1 MWFDARVHAM
11 LRPGRGAMAKRVQ
24 QRAKSRRRA
33 PRRRPST
40 RVLETALAGFAHDI
54 RTPLTGIIA
63 IGELLSTS
71 ELGERERRWVASLKE
86 AAEHIVAL
94 TTVVVDAAKA
104 GARGFTVRRERFDAR
119 ALAQSLAASCAARA
133 QAKGLG
139 CKTAIAAA
147 FPGHVIG
154 DPVRLRAAV
163 ENLIDNAVKF
173 TERGDVLLRMSATR
187 GGRDRLRLSFAMIDS
202 GIGMTPAE
210 VKRLFRPFAQANE
223 KIAGTYGGVGLGLV
237 LVKRLA
243 EKMGGS
249 LAVKSRPGHG
259 STFTLTVVVTAD
271 RETPA
276 AMNVRGAAKIARRAA
291 PARSLRIL
299 CAEDNPYGRVILK
312 TILGEL
318 GHRAEFVGSGE
329 AVVGAAARGGYD
341 AVLMDVA
348 LPDIDGLEA
357 TRRIRALGGAAGRI
371 PVIGVSGRSSTEE
384 EARAHAAG
392 MSGYLTKPISPSKLN
407 TYLSALAAP

>member
-1 MWFDARVHAM
+1 MRCCGRV
-11 LRPGRGAMAKRVQ
+11 GVMAKRVS
-24 QRAKSRRRA
+24 RKPKTRRRV
-33 PRRRPST
+33 RRGAAATRP
-40 RVLETALAGFAHDI
+40 LEIALAGFAHDI

-71 ELGERERRWVASLKE
+71 ELGERERRWVAALKE
-86 AAEHIVAL
+86 AAEHLVAL

-104 GARGFTVRRERFDAR
+104 GVRGFTVRRERFDAR

-139 CKTAIAAA
+139 CKTHIAAA
-147 FPGHVIG
+147 VPGHVIG

-173 TERGDVLLRMSATR
+173 TERGDVVLRMSATR
-187 GGRDRLRLSFAMIDS
+187 AGRDRMRLSFAMIDN
-202 GIGMTPAE
+202 GIGMTAAE
-210 VKRLFRPFAQANE
+210 VKRLFRPFVQANE
-223 KIAGTYGGVGLGLV
+223 TIGQTFGGFGLGLV

-243 EKMGGS
+243 EAMDGG
-249 LAVKSRPGHG
+249 LAVKSRPGRG
-259 STFTLTVVVTAD
+259 STFTLTVVVPLD
-271 RETPA
+271 REA
-276 AMNVRGAAKIARRAA
+276 AEPPNVRGAARVARRTA

-357 TRRIRALGGAAGRI
+357 TRRIRALAGSAARI

-392 MSGYLTKPISPSKLN
+392 MSGYLAKPISPSKLN

>member
-1 MWFDARVHAM
+1 M
-11 LRPGRGAMAKRVQ
+11 LRMGRGAMAKRVS
-24 QRAKSRRRA
+24 RKAKTRRKA
-33 PRRRPST
+33 PRRVPKTRP
-40 RVLETALAGFAHDI
+40 LEIALAGFAHDI

-71 ELGERERRWVASLKE
+71 ELGERERRWVAALKE
-86 AAEHIVAL
+86 AAEHLVAL
-94 TTVVVDAAKA
+94 TTVVVDAARA
-104 GARGFTVRRERFDAR
+104 GVRGFALRRERFDAR

-139 CKTAIAAA
+139 CKTHIAAA
-147 FPGHVIG
+147 VPAHVIG

-173 TERGDVLLRMSATR
+173 TERGDIVLRMSATR
-187 GGRDRLRLSFAMIDS
+187 AGRDRVRLSFAMIDN

-210 VKRLFRPFAQANE
+210 IKRLFRPFAQANE
-223 KIAGTYGGVGLGLV
+223 SIGRTFGGFGLGLV

-243 EKMGGS
+243 EAMGGG
-249 LAVKSRPGHG
+249 LAVKSRPGRG
-259 STFTLTVVVTAD
+259 STFTLTVTVALDRGTA
-271 RETPA
+271 EVP
-276 AMNVRGAAKIARRAA
+276 NIRGAARTARRAA
-291 PARSLRIL
+291 PARSLRVL

-357 TRRIRALGGAAGRI
+357 TRRIRALGGSAARI

-392 MSGYLTKPISPSKLN
+392 MSGYLAKPISPSKLN

>member
-1 MWFDARVHAM
+1 
-11 LRPGRGAMAKRVQ
+11 MAKRV
-24 QRAKSRRRA
+24 KSKPKTRRRA
-33 PRRRPST
+33 RRRAATSRP
-40 RVLETALAGFAHDI
+40 LELALAGFAHDI

-71 ELGERERRWVASLKE
+71 ELGERERRWVAALKE
-86 AAEHIVAL
+86 AAEHLVAL

-104 GARGFTVRRERFDAR
+104 GVHGFTLRRERFDAR

-139 CKTAIAAA
+139 CKTHIAAA
-147 FPGHVIG
+147 VPGYVIG

-173 TERGDVLLRMSATR
+173 TERGDVVLRMSATR
-187 GGRDRLRLSFAMIDS
+187 AARDRVRLSFAMIDN

-223 KIAGTYGGVGLGLV
+223 RIGRVFGGFGLGLV

-243 EKMGGS
+243 EAMGGS
-249 LAVKSRPGHG
+249 LAVKSRPGRG

-271 RETPA
+271 REPA
-276 AMNVRGAAKIARRAA
+276 EAPNVRGAARVARRAA
-291 PARSLRIL
+291 PAKSLRIL

-329 AVVGAAARGGYD
+329 AVVGAAARGGFD
-341 AVLMDVA
+341 AILMDVA

-357 TRRIRALGGAAGRI
+357 TRRIRALGGATARI

-392 MSGYLTKPISPSKLN
+392 MSGYLAKPISPSKLN

>member
-1 MWFDARVHAM
+1 M
-11 LRPGRGAMAKRVQ
+11 LRAGQGLMAKRVS
-24 QRAKSRRRA
+24 RKGKSRRKA
-33 PRRRPST
+33 PRRAAKTRP
-40 RVLETALAGFAHDI
+40 LEIALAGFAHDI

-71 ELGERERRWVASLKE
+71 ELGERERRWVAALKE
-86 AAEHIVAL
+86 AAEHLVAL
-94 TTVVVDAAKA
+94 TTVVVDAARA
-104 GARGFTVRRERFDAR
+104 GVRGFTLRRERFDAR

-133 QAKGLG
+133 QAKGIG
-139 CKTAIAAA
+139 CKTHIPAA
-147 FPGHVIG
+147 FPGFVIG

-173 TERGDVLLRMSATR
+173 TERGDIILRMSAAR
-187 GGRDRLRLSFAMIDS
+187 GARDRVRLSFAMIDN
-202 GIGMTPAE
+202 GIGMTAAE
-210 VKRLFRPFAQANE
+210 IKRLFRPFAQANE
-223 KIAGTYGGVGLGLV
+223 SIGRTFGGFGLGLV

-243 EKMGGS
+243 EAMGGG
-249 LAVKSRPGHG
+249 LTVKSRPGHG
-259 STFTLTVVVTAD
+259 STFTLTVAVMLD
-271 RETPA
+271 RESADVP
-276 AMNVRGAAKIARRAA
+276 NIRGAARTARRAA
-291 PARSLRIL
+291 PAKSLRIL

-318 GHRAEFVGSGE
+318 GHRAEFVGSGD
-329 AVVGAAARGGYD
+329 AVVGAAARGGFD

-357 TRRIRALGGAAGRI
+357 TRRIRALGGAAARI

-392 MSGYLTKPISPSKLN
+392 MSGYLAKPISPSKLN

>member
-1 MWFDARVHAM
+1 
-11 LRPGRGAMAKRVQ
+11 MAKRV
-24 QRAKSRRRA
+24 RRKAKA
-33 PRRRPST
+33 RRPASRPRAST
-40 RVLETALAGFAHDI
+40 RAIESALAAFAHDI

-71 ELGERERRWVASLKE
+71 ELGERERRWVAALKE

-94 TTVVVDAAKA
+94 TTVVVDAARA
-104 GARGFTVRRERFDAR
+104 GQRRVAPLRERFDAR

-147 FPGHVIG
+147 FPGFVIG
-154 DPVRLRAAV
+154 DPVRLRTAV

-173 TERGDVLLRMSATR
+173 TDRGDIVLSMSATR
-187 GGRDRLRLSFAMIDS
+187 VGRDRSRLSFEIVDS
-202 GIGMTPAE
+202 GIGMTAGE
-210 VKRLFRPFAQANE
+210 IGRLFRPFAQAND
-223 KIAGTYGGVGLGLV
+223 KIARAFGGAGLGLV

-243 EKMGGS
+243 EAMGGG
-249 LAVKSRPGHG
+249 LRVKSRSGHG
-259 STFTLTVVVTAD
+259 STFTLTAVVAAD
-271 RETPA
+271 RA
-276 AMNVRGAAKIARRAA
+276 AAGIVDSQAGARVARRAV
-291 PARSLRIL
+291 RSLRIL

-329 AVVGAAARGGYD
+329 AAVEAAARGGYD

-348 LPDIDGLEA
+348 LPDIDGVEA
-357 TRRIRALGGAAGRI
+357 TRRIRALAGAAGRI

-392 MSGYLTKPISPSKLN
+392 VNGYITKPISPSKLN
-407 TYLSALAAP
+407 TYLSALAAT

>member
-1 MWFDARVHAM
+1 M
-11 LRPGRGAMAKRVQ
+11 LRTGRGAMARRVSRKQ
-24 QRAKSRRRA
+24 KSRRKA
-33 PRRRPST
+33 PRRAST
-40 RVLETALAGFAHDI
+40 RPLEIALAGFAHDI

-71 ELGERERRWVASLKE
+71 ELGERERRWVAALKE
-86 AAEHIVAL
+86 AAEHLVAL

-104 GARGFTVRRERFDAR
+104 GVHGFTLRRERFDAR

-139 CKTAIAAA
+139 CKTHVAAA

-173 TERGDVLLRMSATR
+173 TERGDVVLRMAAAR
-187 GGRDRLRLSFAMIDS
+187 GGRDRVRLSFAMIDN

-223 KIAGTYGGVGLGLV
+223 TIGRTFGGFGLGLV

-243 EKMGGS
+243 EAMGGGLS
-249 LAVKSRPGHG
+249 VKSRPGRG
-259 STFTLTVVVTAD
+259 STFTLTVTVALD
-271 RETPA
+271 REATDLPD
-276 AMNVRGAAKIARRAA
+276 MRGAARVARRAA
-291 PARSLRIL
+291 PAKSLRIL

-318 GHRAEFVGSGE
+318 GHRAEFVGSGA

-357 TRRIRALGGAAGRI
+357 TRRIRALGGAVARL

-392 MSGYLTKPISPSKLN
+392 MSGYLAKPISPSKLN

>member
-1 MWFDARVHAM
+1 
-11 LRPGRGAMAKRVQ
+11 MAKRV
-24 QRAKSRRRA
+24 KSKTKTR
-33 PRRRPST
+33 RRRPRRAGAT
-40 RVLETALAGFAHDI
+40 RPLELALAGFAHDI

-71 ELGERERRWVASLKE
+71 ELGERERRWVAALKE
-86 AAEHIVAL
+86 AAEHLVAL
-94 TTVVVDAAKA
+94 TTVVVDAARA
-104 GARGFTVRRERFDAR
+104 GVRGFTLRRERFDAR

-133 QAKGLG
+133 QAKGIG
-139 CKTAIAAA
+139 CKTHIPAA

-173 TERGDVLLRMSATR
+173 TERGDVVLRMAAAR
-187 GGRDRLRLSFAMIDS
+187 GGRDRVRLSFAMIDN

-223 KIAGTYGGVGLGLV
+223 TIGRTFGGFGLGLV

-243 EKMGGS
+243 EAMGGGLS
-249 LAVKSRPGHG
+249 VKSRPGRG
-259 STFTLTVVVTAD
+259 STFTLTVTVALD
-271 RETPA
+271 REATDLPD
-276 AMNVRGAAKIARRAA
+276 MRGAARVARRAA
-291 PARSLRIL
+291 PAKSLRIL

-318 GHRAEFVGSGE
+318 GHRAEFVGSGA

-357 TRRIRALGGAAGRI
+357 TRRIRG
-371 PVIGVSGRSSTEE
+371 
-384 EARAHAAG
+384 
-392 MSGYLTKPISPSKLN
+392 
-407 TYLSALAAP
+407 

>member
-1 MWFDARVHAM
+1 MFHAM
-11 LRPGRGAMAKRVQ
+11 LWPGRGLMAKRT
-24 QRAKSRRRA
+24 RTSSKTRRPKPARRA
-33 PRRRPST
+33 ASRAI
-40 RVLETALAGFAHDI
+40 ETALAGFAHDI

-71 ELGERERRWVASLKE
+71 ELGERERRWVAALKE

-94 TTVVVDAAKA
+94 TTVVVDTAKT
-104 GARGFTVRRERFDAR
+104 GARGFALRREPFDAR

-154 DPVRLRAAV
+154 DPVRLRAAI

-173 TERGDVLLRMSATR
+173 TERGDIVLRMSATR
-187 GGRDRLRLSFAMIDS
+187 VGRDRMRLTFTIVDS

-210 VKRLFRPFAQANE
+210 IKRIFRPFAQASERIAE
-223 KIAGTYGGVGLGLV
+223 KFGGAGLGLV

-243 EKMGGS
+243 EAMGGS
-249 LAVKSRPGHG
+249 LKVTSRPGHG
-259 STFTLTVVVTAD
+259 SAFTLSAVVAAD
-271 RETPA
+271 RPTRA
-276 AMNVRGAAKIARRAA
+276 SGADRRAPVRRTA
-291 PARSLRIL
+291 HAHSLRIL
-299 CAEDNPYGRVILK
+299 CVEDNPYGRVILK

-329 AVVGAAARGGYD
+329 AAVGAAARGGHD

-371 PVIGVSGRSSTEE
+371 PVIGVSGRSSPEE

-407 TYLSALAAP
+407 GYLSALAAG

>member
-1 MWFDARVHAM
+1 
-11 LRPGRGAMAKRVQ
+11 MAKPKRVT
-24 QRAKSRRRA
+24 RKAKARGRSPRRA
-33 PRRRPST
+33 PAA
-40 RVLETALAGFAHDI
+40 RVLETTLAGFAHDI

-71 ELGERERRWVASLKE
+71 ELAERERRWVATLKE

-104 GARGFTVRRERFDAR
+104 GARGFAARRERFDAR
-119 ALAQSLAASCAARA
+119 TLAQSLAASCAARA

-139 CKTAIAAA
+139 CKTTIAAA
-147 FPGHVIG
+147 FPGHAVG

-173 TERGDVLLRMSATR
+173 TERGDVQLRMSAAR
-187 GGRDRLRLSFAMIDS
+187 AGRDRLRLSFAVTDS
-202 GIGMTPAE
+202 GIGLTPAE
-210 VKRLFRPFAQANE
+210 IKRLFRPFAQANE
-223 KIAGTYGGVGLGLV
+223 RIAGTYGGVGLGLV

-243 EKMGGS
+243 EAMGGS
-249 LAVKSRPGHG
+249 LTVKSRPGHG
-259 STFTLTVVVTAD
+259 STFTLTVLVTVDRAAAD
-271 RETPA
+271 APSA
-276 AMNVRGAAKIARRAA
+276 RGGAKIARRAA
-291 PARSLRIL
+291 PAKSLHIL

-357 TRRIRALGGAAGRI
+357 TRRIRALGGTAARI

-392 MSGYLTKPISPSKLN
+392 MSGYLAKPISPTRLN

>member
-1 MWFDARVHAM
+1 
-11 LRPGRGAMAKRVQ
+11 MAKRV
-24 QRAKSRRRA
+24 SRKRKTRRKTPRRA
-33 PRRRPST
+33 PAARP
-40 RVLETALAGFAHDI
+40 LEIALAGFAHDI

-71 ELGERERRWVASLKE
+71 ELGERERRWVAALKE
-86 AAEHIVAL
+86 AAEHLVAL
-94 TTVVVDAAKA
+94 TTVVVDAARA
-104 GARGFTVRRERFDAR
+104 GVRGFTLRRERFDAR

-139 CKTAIAAA
+139 CKTHIAAA
-147 FPGHVIG
+147 VPAYVIG

-173 TERGDVLLRMSATR
+173 TERGDVVLRMSATR
-187 GGRDRLRLSFAMIDS
+187 AGRDRMRLSFAMIDH
-202 GIGMTPAE
+202 GIGMTPVE
-210 VKRLFRPFAQANE
+210 IKRLFRPFAQANE
-223 KIAGTYGGVGLGLV
+223 SIGRTFGGFGLGLV

-243 EKMGGS
+243 EAMGGG
-249 LAVKSRPGHG
+249 LAVKSRLGRG
-259 STFTLTVVVTAD
+259 STFTLSATVALD
-271 RETPA
+271 RGAVEVQ
-276 AMNVRGAAKIARRAA
+276 NVRGAARTARRAA
-291 PARSLRIL
+291 PARSLHVL

-357 TRRIRALGGAAGRI
+357 TRRIRALGGGAARI

-392 MSGYLTKPISPSKLN
+392 MSGYLAKPISPSKLN